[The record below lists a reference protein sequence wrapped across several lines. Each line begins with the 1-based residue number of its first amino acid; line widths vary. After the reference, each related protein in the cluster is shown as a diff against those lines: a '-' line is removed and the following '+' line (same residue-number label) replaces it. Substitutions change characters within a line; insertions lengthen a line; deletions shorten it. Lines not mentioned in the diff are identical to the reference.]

1 MKEKNIILISRVV
14 SMMFTPFYLPLVGLA
29 ALFFFSYLNTFPLY
43 YILMV
48 MGIVWLFTVLLPTRL
63 IHLYRRYHG
72 WTPIQLGVRER
83 RMVPYVISILCYF
96 ICFYILSLRHTPH
109 TITSILIAAL
119 AVQMLCAMTNV
130 WWKVSTHSAAIG
142 GVAGG
147 LLSFSLIFNFNP
159 VWWLCLV
166 ILLGGMVGTSRMILR
181 QHTLPQVV
189 VGFFMGLL
197 CSAVTILLV
206 Y

>member
-1 MKEKNIILISRVV
+1 
-14 SMMFTPFYLPLVGLA
+14 
-29 ALFFFSYLNTFPLY
+29 
-43 YILMV
+43 MV
-48 MGIVWLFTVLLPTRL
+48 MGIVWLFTVLMPTML

-96 ICFYILSLRHTPH
+96 TCFYIMSLSRTPH

-206 Y
+206 

>member
-96 ICFYILSLRHTPH
+96 TCFYIMSLSRTPH

-119 AVQMLCAMTNV
+119 AVQMLCAMINV

-189 VGFFMGLL
+189 VGFFVGLL

-206 Y
+206 

>member
-119 AVQMLCAMTNV
+119 VVQMLCAMTNV

-189 VGFFMGLL
+189 VGFFVGLL

-206 Y
+206 

>member
-96 ICFYILSLRHTPH
+96 ICFYILSLSRTPH

-206 Y
+206 

>member
-43 YILMV
+43 YIFMV

-96 ICFYILSLRHTPH
+96 TCFYIMSLSRTPH

-206 Y
+206 

>member
-142 GVAGG
+142 
-147 LLSFSLIFNFNP
+147 LSFSLIFNFNP

-206 Y
+206 

>member
-189 VGFFMGLL
+189 VGFFVGML

-206 Y
+206 

>member
-1 MKEKNIILISRVV
+1 
-14 SMMFTPFYLPLVGLA
+14 MMFTPFYLPLVGLA

-96 ICFYILSLRHTPH
+96 TCFYIMSLSRTPH

-189 VGFFMGLL
+189 VGFFVGLL

-206 Y
+206 

>member
-48 MGIVWLFTVLLPTRL
+48 MGIVWLFTVLMPTML

-96 ICFYILSLRHTPH
+96 TCFYIMSLSHTPH

-206 Y
+206 

>member
-48 MGIVWLFTVLLPTRL
+48 MGIVWLFTVLMPTML

-96 ICFYILSLRHTPH
+96 TCFYIMSLSRTPH

-189 VGFFMGLL
+189 VGFFVGLL

-206 Y
+206 

>member
-43 YILMV
+43 YILIV

-206 Y
+206 

>member
-119 AVQMLCAMTNV
+119 AVQMLCAMINV

-166 ILLGGMVGTSRMILR
+166 ILLGGMVGTSRMILS

-189 VGFFMGLL
+189 VGFFVGLL

-206 Y
+206 

>member
-119 AVQMLCAMTNV
+119 VVQMLCAMTNV

-189 VGFFMGLL
+189 VGFFMGLM

-206 Y
+206 

>member
-48 MGIVWLFTVLLPTRL
+48 MGIVWLFTVLMPTML

-96 ICFYILSLRHTPH
+96 TCFYIMSLRHTPH

-119 AVQMLCAMTNV
+119 VVQMLCAMTNV

-206 Y
+206 

>member
-1 MKEKNIILISRVV
+1 MVGGLCFGEDDAI
-14 SMMFTPFYLPLVGLA
+14 LVGVGLDSLA

-119 AVQMLCAMTNV
+119 AVQMLCAMINV

-189 VGFFMGLL
+189 VGFFVGLL

-206 Y
+206 

>member
-206 Y
+206 

>member
-48 MGIVWLFTVLLPTRL
+48 MGIVWLFTVLMPTML

-189 VGFFMGLL
+189 VGFFVGLL

-206 Y
+206 

>member
-48 MGIVWLFTVLLPTRL
+48 MGIVWLFTVL
-63 IHLYRRYHG
+63 
-72 WTPIQLGVRER
+72 
-83 RMVPYVISILCYF
+83 MVPYVISILCYF
-96 ICFYILSLRHTPH
+96 TCFYIMSLSRTPH

-206 Y
+206 

>member
-43 YILMV
+43 YILIV

-189 VGFFMGLL
+189 VGFFVGLL

-206 Y
+206 

>member
-109 TITSILIAAL
+109 TITPILIAAL

-189 VGFFMGLL
+189 VGFFVGLL

-206 Y
+206 

>member
-48 MGIVWLFTVLLPTRL
+48 MGIVWLFTVLMPTRL

-119 AVQMLCAMTNV
+119 AVQMLCAMINV

-206 Y
+206 

>member
-48 MGIVWLFTVLLPTRL
+48 MGIVWLFTVLMPTML

-96 ICFYILSLRHTPH
+96 TCFYIMSLSHTPH

-189 VGFFMGLL
+189 VGFFVGLL

-206 Y
+206 

>member
-48 MGIVWLFTVLLPTRL
+48 MGIVWLFPVLLPTRL

-119 AVQMLCAMTNV
+119 AVQMLCAMINV

-189 VGFFMGLL
+189 VGFFVGLL

-206 Y
+206 

>member
-48 MGIVWLFTVLLPTRL
+48 MGIVWLFTVLMPTML

-96 ICFYILSLRHTPH
+96 TCFYIMSLSRTPH
-109 TITSILIAAL
+109 TITSILIASL

-206 Y
+206 

>member
-96 ICFYILSLRHTPH
+96 TCFYIMSLSRTPH

-119 AVQMLCAMTNV
+119 VVQMLCAMTNV

-206 Y
+206 

>member
-96 ICFYILSLRHTPH
+96 TCFYIMSLSRTPH

-189 VGFFMGLL
+189 VGFFVGLL

-206 Y
+206 

>member
-119 AVQMLCAMTNV
+119 VVQMLCAMTNV

-206 Y
+206 

>member
-96 ICFYILSLRHTPH
+96 TCFYIMSLSRTPH

-166 ILLGGMVGTSRMILR
+166 ILLGGMVGPSRMILR

-206 Y
+206 

>member
-96 ICFYILSLRHTPH
+96 ICFYIMSLSHTPH

-189 VGFFMGLL
+189 VGFFVGLL

-206 Y
+206 

>member
-96 ICFYILSLRHTPH
+96 TCFYIMSLSRTPH

-197 CSAVTILLV
+197 CSAVTILV
-206 Y
+206 V

>member
-48 MGIVWLFTVLLPTRL
+48 MGIVWLFTVLMPTML

-96 ICFYILSLRHTPH
+96 TCFYIMSLSRTPH

-119 AVQMLCAMTNV
+119 VVQMLCAMTNV

-206 Y
+206 

>member
-48 MGIVWLFTVLLPTRL
+48 MGIVWLFTVLMPTRL

-119 AVQMLCAMTNV
+119 AVQMLCAMINV

-189 VGFFMGLL
+189 VGFFVGLL

-206 Y
+206 

>member
-119 AVQMLCAMTNV
+119 VVQMLCAMINV

-189 VGFFMGLL
+189 VGFFVGLL

-206 Y
+206 

>member
-43 YILMV
+43 YILIV

-119 AVQMLCAMTNV
+119 AVQMLCAMINV

-206 Y
+206 

>member
-48 MGIVWLFTVLLPTRL
+48 MGIVWLFTVLMPTML

-96 ICFYILSLRHTPH
+96 TCFYIMSLSRTPH

-119 AVQMLCAMTNV
+119 AVQMLCAMT
-130 WWKVSTHSAAIG
+130 K
-142 GVAGG
+142 
-147 LLSFSLIFNFNP
+147 
-159 VWWLCLV
+159 LCLV

-206 Y
+206 

>member
-48 MGIVWLFTVLLPTRL
+48 MGIVWLFTVLMPTML

-96 ICFYILSLRHTPH
+96 TCFYIMSLSRTPH

-119 AVQMLCAMTNV
+119 AVQMLCAMINV

-206 Y
+206 

>member
-109 TITSILIAAL
+109 TITSRLIAAL

-189 VGFFMGLL
+189 VGFFVGLL

-206 Y
+206 